1 MTVAVLG
8 QAQRQRPMLIAGSLL
23 ATVLLVVFGLS
34 RTLWLAYATMA
45 IVSYGF
51 VLCFA
56 TSNTL
61 MQMQVPDY
69 LRGRVM
75 SIYTLMFIG
84 TIPFGSLF
92 AGWLAKYIG
101 APPTIVICAVISLLT
116 TLVVAF
122 RPGGLRD
129 MEMGIKPAYSGPDRD
144 TPVRR

>member
-1 MTVAVLG
+1 MTV
-8 QAQRQRPMLIAGSLL
+8 
-23 ATVLLVVFGLS
+23 
-34 RTLWLAYATMA
+34 
-45 IVSYGF
+45 VSYGF

-61 MQMQVPDY
+61 MQLHVPDH

-92 AGWLAKYIG
+92 AGWLAG
-101 APPTIVICAVISLLT
+101 LTNAPTTILLCAVISLLT

-129 MEMGIKPAYSGPDRD
+129 MSVTPKKPAPA
-144 TPVRR
+144 PL